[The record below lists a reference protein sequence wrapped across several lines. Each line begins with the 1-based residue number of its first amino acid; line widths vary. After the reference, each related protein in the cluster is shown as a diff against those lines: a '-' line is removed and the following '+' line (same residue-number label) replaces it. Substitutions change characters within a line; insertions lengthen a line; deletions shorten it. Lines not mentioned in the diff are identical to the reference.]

1 MMTTKRA
8 SQRPLSEG
16 WAATGWVL
24 LLGWV
29 ISWPI
34 VWVAG
39 MLRLLR
45 YTELLLY
52 RPTHQFC
59 Q

>member
-8 SQRPLSEG
+8 SQLPLSEG
-16 WAATGWVL
+16 WAATGRVL

-29 ISWPI
+29 IIWPI

-39 MLRLLR
+39 MLRLLG
-45 YTELLLY
+45 YTEL
-52 RPTHQFC
+52 
-59 Q
+59 